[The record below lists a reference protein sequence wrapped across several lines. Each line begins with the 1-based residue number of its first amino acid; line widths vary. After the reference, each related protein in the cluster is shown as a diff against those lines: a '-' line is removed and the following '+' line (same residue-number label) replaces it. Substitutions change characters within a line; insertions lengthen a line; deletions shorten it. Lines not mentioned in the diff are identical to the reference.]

1 MKSQTPE
8 TTFTVCFLFS
18 GSSWCIIGS
27 FSFSSALCRGWYR
40 KLLQRNMSDRVAL
53 PLPSGNVQ
61 TRVFRSNS
69 FNPPPPLGCHRS
81 RRTLSLPSREKPL
94 IPPVISENPECS
106 RQESEQY
113 RQELLTTPQP
123 QQPQILIDCCEHEVG
138 EQFYILGWYR
148 QWDLL
153 KFRARMHAILSSIL
167 CRKILYIQIALRSS
181 LTKFS

>member
-8 TTFTVCFLFS
+8 TTFTVCFLFP
-18 GSSWCIIGS
+18 GISWCIIGS

-113 RQELLTTPQP
+113 RQELLTSPQP
-123 QQPQILIDCCEHEVG
+123 PQPQILIDCCDHEVG

-148 QWDLL
+148 QWDLP
-153 KFRARMHAILSSIL
+153 KFWARMNAISSSIL
-167 CRKILYIQIALRSS
+167 
-181 LTKFS
+181 

>member
-1 MKSQTPE
+1 
-8 TTFTVCFLFS
+8 
-18 GSSWCIIGS
+18 
-27 FSFSSALCRGWYR
+27 
-40 KLLQRNMSDRVAL
+40 MSDRVAL

-113 RQELLTTPQP
+113 RQELLTSPQP

-138 EQFYILGWYR
+138 EQFIFWGDTDSEIYSNSVPECMQFY
-148 QWDLL
+148 LL
-153 KFRARMHAILSSIL
+153 SYS
-167 CRKILYIQIALRSS
+167 RKILYIKIALRSS

>member
-1 MKSQTPE
+1 
-8 TTFTVCFLFS
+8 
-18 GSSWCIIGS
+18 
-27 FSFSSALCRGWYR
+27 
-40 KLLQRNMSDRVAL
+40 MSDRVAL

-113 RQELLTTPQP
+113 RQEILTQP

-138 EQFYILGWYR
+138 WLSPVLG
-148 QWDLL
+148 L
-153 KFRARMHAILSSIL
+153 FFSIL
-167 CRKILYIQIALRSS
+167 LYIWACLLSISVQDKDTFAV
-181 LTKFS
+181 